1 MRIIAELCQNHGGSR
16 ESLEQMI
23 KAAAESC
30 DIVKIQTILAD
41 SLTKREEYEDYRPY
55 EGEYERLKGL
65 ELSEED
71 EEFFI
76 DKCREYNVE
85 PMTTLFS
92 KDQIER
98 FNRLGY
104 KKLKISGYAMH
115 AFDYGLALKGINF
128 DEFFFSTSSMTL
140 DEIAQTVDN
149 LKKMGI
155 KFTMLQCTCIYPT
168 TLEKALLQNINF
180 YQRFFNL
187 LTIGFSDH
195 SNPHEDGLLITKLAI
210 FQGISV
216 LERHFTIFDKD
227 DTRDGK
233 VSITP
238 EMAKELKEFS
248 QLSSIEQY
256 EELNTFNETQC
267 FNHDY
272 YKGRFK

>member
-1 MRIIAELCQNHGGSR
+1 MRIIAELCQNHFGSR
-16 ESLEQMI
+16 YILEKMI

-41 SLTKREEYEDYRPY
+41 SLTKREKYEDYRPY
-55 EGEYERLKGL
+55 EGEYERLKDL
-65 ELSEED
+65 ELSEES
-71 EEFFI
+71 EAFFI
-76 DKCREYNVE
+76 DKCREYGVE

-92 KDQIER
+92 KNQIER

-115 AFDYGLALKGINF
+115 AFDYGLALKDVEF
-128 DEFFFSTSSMTL
+128 DELFFSTSSMTL
-140 DEIAQTVDN
+140 PEIAEAVTN
-149 LKKMGI
+149 LKSMKV

-168 TLEKALLQNINF
+168 SLEKAMLQNIPFYKNF
-180 YQRFFNL
+180 FKL
-187 LTIGFSDH
+187 DSIGFSDH
-195 SNPHEDGLLITKLAI
+195 SNPYEDGLLIPKLAI
-210 FQGISV
+210 FQGIDV

-238 EMAKELKEFS
+238 KMANELKEFS
-248 QLSSIEQY
+248 RL
-256 EELNTFNETQC
+256 EEIGKYSDINQFNETQC

-272 YKGRFK
+272 YRGRFE

>member
-16 ESLEQMI
+16 KSLDRMI
-23 KAAAESC
+23 KSASESC

-55 EGEYERLKGL
+55 RGEYERLKGL

-71 EEFFI
+71 ERYFI
-76 DKCREYNVE
+76 DKCREYRVE

-92 KDQIER
+92 KNQIER

-115 AFDYGLALKGINF
+115 AFDYGLALQDINF

-140 DEIAQTVDN
+140 NEIAQTVDN
-149 LKKMGI
+149 LKQMGI
-155 KFTMLQCTCIYPT
+155 NFTMLQCTCIYPT
-168 TLEKALLQNINF
+168 PLEKVMLQNISF

-187 LTIGFSDH
+187 LSIGFSDH
-195 SNPHEDGLLITKLAI
+195 SNPHEDGLLIPKLAI

-216 LERHFTIFDKD
+216 LEKHFTIFDKN

-238 EMAKELKEFS
+238 EMAKELKKFT

-256 EELNTFNETQC
+256 EELNTFNATQS

-272 YKGRFK
+272 YRGRFE

>member
-23 KAAAESC
+23 QAAAESC

-71 EEFFI
+71 EKFFI

-85 PMTTLFS
+85 PMTTVFS
-92 KDQIER
+92 KNQIER

-115 AFDYGLALKGINF
+115 TFDYGLALKDINF

-149 LKKMGI
+149 LKEMGI

-168 TLEKALLQNINF
+168 TLEKALLQNIPF
-180 YQRFFNL
+180 YKKYFELN
-187 LTIGFSDH
+187 TIGFSDH
-195 SNPHEDGLLITKLAI
+195 SNPHEDGLLIPKLAI
-210 FQGISV
+210 FQGIDV

-227 DTRDGK
+227 ETRDGK

-238 EMAKELKEFS
+238 KMAKELKEFF
-248 QLSSIEQY
+248 QMNEAQKY
-256 EELNTFNETQC
+256 NNLNTFNDTQC
-267 FNHDY
+267 FNHAY
-272 YKGRFK
+272 YRNRFK

>member
-1 MRIIAELCQNHGGSR
+1 MRIIAELCQNHNGDR
-16 ESLEQMI
+16 TILEQMI

-55 EGEYERLKGL
+55 ESEYERLKGL

-71 EEFFI
+71 EKFFI
-76 DKCREYNVE
+76 EKCKEYGVK

-92 KDQIER
+92 KKQIDR

-115 AFDYGLALKGINF
+115 AFDYGLGLKDIKF
-128 DEFFFSTSSMTL
+128 KELFFSTSSMTM
-140 DEIAQTVDN
+140 DEIAKTIWN
-149 LKKMGI
+149 LNSLGI
-155 KFTMLQCTCIYPT
+155 KYTMLQCTCIYPT
-168 TLEKALLQNINF
+168 TIDKALLQNISF
-180 YQRFFNL
+180 YKKHFDL
-187 LTIGFSDH
+187 DTIGFSDH
-195 SNPHEDGLLITKLAI
+195 SNPHEDGLIIPKLAI
-210 FQGISV
+210 FEGIDV
-216 LERHFTIFDKD
+216 LERHFTILDKD
-227 DTRDGK
+227 KTRDGK

-248 QLSSIEQY
+248 NLSKIEQY
-256 EELNTFNETQC
+256 LDLNSFNETQC

-272 YKGRFK
+272 YRGRFE

>member
-41 SLTKREEYEDYRPY
+41 SLTKRQEYEDYRPY
-55 EGEYERLKGL
+55 TGEYERLKGL

-71 EEFFI
+71 EKFFI
-76 DKCREYNVE
+76 DKCKEYKVE

-92 KDQIER
+92 KNQIDR

-115 AFDYGLALKGINF
+115 AFDYGLALKDLKF
-128 DEFFFSTSSMTL
+128 KELFFSTSSMTL
-140 DEIAQTVDN
+140 DEIAKVVWN
-149 LKKMGI
+149 LDSLGI
-155 KFTMLQCTCIYPT
+155 KYTMLQCTCIYPT
-168 TLEKALLQNINF
+168 TIDKALLQNISF
-180 YQRFFNL
+180 YKVHFDL
-187 LTIGFSDH
+187 DTIGFSDH
-195 SNPHEDGLLITKLAI
+195 SNPHTDGLLIPKLAI
-210 FQGISV
+210 FQGVDV

-227 DTRDGK
+227 ETRDGK

-238 EMAKELKEFS
+238 AMAKELKEFS
-248 QLSSIEQY
+248 LLSSIEQY
-256 EELNTFNETQC
+256 QELNRFNETQC

-272 YKGRFK
+272 YRGRFE